1 MAEFKNYKFDSITAW
16 LFLEQIQG
24 TISVLKKLYNKQI
37 DNGRLVLNFP
47 NQILYD
53 NTFCGKGWV
62 GFVLPKYIFCFNVTS
77 ITLLTKKVWLKLI
90 KRKPIFL
97 DTFYVSI
104 LNERNKKNY
113 FSTAKDVLIGLM
125 SNILSLFNK
134 QPSSII
140 YILKK

>member
-1 MAEFKNYKFDSITAW
+1 MAGFKNYKFDSITSW
-16 LFLEQIQG
+16 HFLEQIQG
-24 TISVLKKLYNKQI
+24 TTIVLKKLYNKQI
-37 DNGRLVLNFP
+37 NNDRLVLTFS
-47 NQILYD
+47 NQTLYD

-62 GFVLPKYIFCFNVTS
+62 GFVVPKYIFSFNVTS
-77 ITLLTKKVWLKLI
+77 ITFLTKKVWLKLI
-90 KRKPIFL
+90 KRKSVFL

-113 FSTAKDVLIGLM
+113 FSTARGVLIGLM

-134 QPSSII
+134 QSSSII

>member
-16 LFLEQIQG
+16 LFLEQIKG
-24 TISVLKKLYNKQI
+24 TVSVLKKLYNKQI
-37 DNGRLVLNFP
+37 DNDRLVLTFP
-47 NQILYD
+47 NQTLYD

-62 GFVLPKYIFCFNVTS
+62 GFVVPKCLFRFNVTS
-77 ITLLTKKVWLKLI
+77 ITLLKKKVWLKLI
-90 KRKPIFL
+90 KREPIFL
-97 DTFYVSI
+97 DTFYVST
-104 LNERNKKNY
+104 LNERNKKNN
-113 FSTAKDVLIGLM
+113 FSTARGVLIGFM

>member
-16 LFLEQIQG
+16 LFLEQIKG
-24 TISVLKKLYNKQI
+24 AVSVLKKLYNNEI
-37 DNGRLVLNFP
+37 DNDRLVLTFP
-47 NQILYD
+47 NQNLYD

-62 GFVLPKYIFCFNVTS
+62 CFVVPKCLFRFNVTP
-77 ITLLTKKVWLKLI
+77 ITLLKKKVWLKLI
-90 KRKPIFL
+90 KREPIFL
-97 DTFYVSI
+97 DTFYVST
-104 LNERNKKNY
+104 LNERNKKNN
-113 FSTAKDVLIGLM
+113 FSTARGVLIGFM